1 MITPLAKTC
10 RILSIDG
17 GGIRGVIPATIL
29 AALEEKLGGPLARHF
44 HVLAGTSTGGI
55 LAAGLA
61 HEIPAT
67 KLVDFYAKDG
77 PSIFAGSIL
86 SDLNGP
92 KYGTTALEGALKTA
106 FGTARLSDLKHDLI
120 CPAYDIEARS
130 DHIFEAWAARGV
142 GGDVAHTRDFD
153 LWEVARSTSAAPTYF
168 PPMLATA
175 GDDKKYP
182 LIDGGMFANNP
193 AMLGFV
199 SARRLMPLAQRYLV
213 LSIGT
218 GEAITPI
225 KYTDAQGWGIVGWGG
240 VLIDV
245 IFDAMGATVDYELDQ
260 TDIVKHVRLQTSLVG
275 ASDALDDA
283 SAANL
288 KNLATCAQK
297 TLTSRAADIDA
308 LIAELKRPID
318 DKVAMGYPK
327 ANAPARPS
335 TIAQF
340 PILKIKAA
348 AVTQSV
354 TQAVTAPAQAPTTTW
369 AVGGTAAGALTG
381 AAFGGP
387 IGLLIGAALG
397 YVGGRLAGGAL

>member
-1 MITPLAKTC
+1 MISLARTC
-10 RILSIDG
+10 RVLSIDG

-29 AALEEKLGGPLARHF
+29 AALEQRLGGPLARHF

-67 KLVDFYAKDG
+67 QLVDFYSKDG
-77 PSIFAGSIL
+77 PGIFTGSIL

-92 KYGTTALEGALKTA
+92 KYGATALETALKTA

-120 CPAYDIEARS
+120 CPAYDIEARA
-130 DHIFEAWAARGV
+130 DHIFESWSARGIE
-142 GGDVAHTRDFD
+142 GDVPNTHDFN

-175 GDDKKYP
+175 GDGTKYP

-213 LSIGT
+213 VSIGT
-218 GEAITPI
+218 GAATTPI

-260 TDIVKHVRLQTSLVG
+260 TDVVKHMRFQTSLVG

-283 SAANL
+283 SASNL
-288 KNLATCAQK
+288 KNLAACAQK
-297 TLTSRAADIDA
+297 TLTSRSTDVDA
-308 LIAELKRPID
+308 LVAELKRPID

-327 ANAPARPS
+327 AGAAARPP

-340 PILKIKAA
+340 PILKIKAT
-348 AVTQSV
+348 AVSQSV
-354 TQAVTAPAQAPTTTW
+354 KQAVTAPTQAPTTTW
-369 AVGGTAAGALTG
+369 AVGGTTAGALAG

-387 IGLLIGAALG
+387 IGLLIGAVAG
-397 YVGGRLAGGAL
+397 YIGGRFAGGSL